1 MINFFYDLN
10 PLIQTVIASLITL
23 LATSLGA
30 LSVYLFKNLNKR
42 LMQILLGIAAGIML
56 AAAIFSLLLP
66 AINESYL
73 YGLNP
78 YIVLPTSI
86 IFGCLFLVLG
96 DWITSKRK
104 GCNNGLLLI
113 VSIILHNIPE
123 GLSIGFAFGSITDN
137 SMIGGALSLAI
148 GIAIQ
153 NIPEGAAIS
162 LPLLNK
168 GVSKNKSFLMGVIS
182 GIVEPISAIVGFL
195 LVSNLTTLLP
205 FLLAFAAGAMIF
217 VVIKEL
223 LPESQST
230 NSNFIA
236 LITIISF
243 VLMMLL
249 EI

>member
-10 PLIQTVIASLITL
+10 PLVQTIIASLITL
-23 LATSLGA
+23 LATTLGA
-30 LSVYLFKNLNKR
+30 LSVYLFKNINKR
-42 LMQILLGIAAGIML
+42 LMQILIGIAAGIML

-78 YIVLPTSI
+78 YIVLPVSI

-96 DWITSKRK
+96 DNITSKHINS
-104 GCNNGLLLI
+104 NNGLLLI

-123 GLSIGFAFGSITDN
+123 GLSIGFAFGSITDS
-137 SMIGGALSLAI
+137 SMIGGALSLAL

-168 GVSKNKSFLMGVIS
+168 GVSKNKSFLMGVMS
-182 GIVEPISAIVGFL
+182 GIVEPISAVIGFL

-205 FLLAFAAGAMIF
+205 YLLAFAAGAMIF

-223 LPESQST
+223 LPESQSS